1 MILDTKQYF
10 LAYELLKTVRLFRF
24 CISLIKNSLH
34 FFFKYYSYV
43 RRRVLVLWFTC
54 GGQRATSGSQFYPSA
69 FMWVPRIQLSS
80 VGLFSKHFPY

>member
-54 GGQRATSGSQFYPSA
+54 GGQLQGVSFILPSLCGSQGFSSA
-69 FMWVPRIQLSS
+69 Q
-80 VGLFSKHFPY
+80 